1 MIKIESNYTPKEQA
15 AYDRYTSEVKKL
27 TENPNQSVGI
37 YVEQFA
43 ENVPGNIALYFE
55 DNSWTWKE
63 FNEESNLYA
72 NFFLEKGLKPGD
84 TIALMME
91 NSPEYLFVTTG
102 INKIQGVNALV
113 NINQRGQAL
122 IHSIKIVEP
131 KYIIVDGD
139 CVPSLMEVVNKLPLK
154 QDQIFIINNSNKI
167 QTEYPDLQRLL
178 ENIPK
183 NNPDTTMNSTLTET
197 GYYIYT
203 SGTTGL
209 PKAVIITNVA
219 MPGNG
224 VFYGHSITQANADD
238 IILIANPLYHS
249 LSMCTA
255 WGIATYVGATT
266 VLRKRFSASNFWKD
280 VQKYK
285 ITFTTYVGEIPRY
298 LLNQLPSEHEKNH
311 TLKKMLGLGLRK
323 DIWLK
328 FKERF
333 QIEHIFEYYSSTE
346 GYGPIVN
353 IDEVPGMI
361 GRNNLQN
368 HALAKANPENGELL
382 RNEDGSYIKCEPGDV
397 GMSLMKIVDIENFTK
412 YRNQEKTNQKVIRDV
427 FEKGDAYFITGDL
440 LELHDDSW
448 LSFSDRF
455 GDTFR
460 WKGEN
465 VSTQEVENIL
475 NSHKSILMSAV
486 YGVEIPSHE
495 GKAGMAAIK
504 FNSTIKFDPGEISR
518 FVIQVL
524 PKYSIPI
531 FIRICDELE
540 VTGSNKIRKSNLRK
554 EGYNVNEIK
563 ESLYVWDSLK
573 RRYTPFNSSKRQAI
587 LTGKLEF

>member
-1 MIKIESNYTPKEQA
+1 LESNFTPKERA
-15 AYDRYTSEVKKL
+15 AYDRYLLEVKKL
-27 TENPNQSVGI
+27 EDNPNQSVGI

-43 ENVPGNIALYFE
+43 ETKPDKIALYFK
-55 DNSWTWKE
+55 DKSWTWKE

-72 NFFLEKGLKPGD
+72 NFFLKKGLKPGD

-91 NSPEYLFVTTG
+91 NSPEYLFFTTG
-102 INKIQGVNALV
+102 INKIQGISALV

-131 KYIIVDGD
+131 KYLIVDGD
-139 CVPSLMEVVNKLPLK
+139 CLPSLAEVVDRIPLNH
-154 QDQIFIINNSNKI
+154 DQIFMINNFSAV
-167 QTEYPDLQRLL
+167 QTKYTHLQRKL
-178 ENIPK
+178 EQISTE
-183 NNPDTTMNSTLTET
+183 NPETTNNSTLTDT

-209 PKAVIITNVA
+209 PKAVIMTNVA

-224 VFYGHSITQANADD
+224 VFYGHSITQANAND

-255 WGIATYVGATT
+255 WGIATYMGAAT

-280 VQKYK
+280 IQKYK
-285 ITFTTYVGEIPRY
+285 ITFITYVGEIPRY
-298 LLNQLPSEHEKNH
+298 ILNQLPSKYEKNH

-323 DIWLK
+323 DIWIK

-333 QIEHIFEYYSSTE
+333 HIEHIFEYYSSTE

-368 HALAKANPENGELL
+368 HALAKVDQETGEFL
-382 RNEDGSYIKCEPGDV
+382 RNEDGSYVNCEPDDV
-397 GMSLMKIVDIENFTK
+397 GMSLMKIVEIENFTK
-412 YRNQEKTNQKVIRDV
+412 YRNKEKTKQKIIYDV

-440 LELHDDSW
+440 LQLHDDLW

-475 NSHKSILMSAV
+475 NSHESILISAV
-486 YGVEIPSHE
+486 YGVEIPNHE
-495 GKAGMAAIK
+495 GKAGMAAIIFEPTVGFK
-504 FNSTIKFDPGEISR
+504 PVDISR
-518 FVIQVL
+518 FVIQAL

-531 FIRICDELE
+531 FLRIRNHLE

-554 EGYNVNEIK
+554 EGYNINEVK
-563 ESLYVWDSLK
+563 DPLYIWDSSA
-573 RRYTPFNSSKRQAI
+573 RNYTQFNTSKHQTIIKGR
-587 LTGKLEF
+587 LEF

>member
-1 MIKIESNYTPKEQA
+1 LETNFTPKEQA
-15 AYDRYTSEVKKL
+15 AYDRYLLEVETFSK
-27 TENPNQSVGI
+27 NPNQSVGI
-37 YVEQFA
+37 YIEQFA
-43 ENVPGNIALYFE
+43 EDNPDKVALFFE
-55 DNSWTWKE
+55 DKSWTWKE

-72 NFFLEKGLKPGD
+72 NFFLKIGLKPGD

-102 INKIQGVNALV
+102 VNKIQAINALV

-131 KYIIVDGD
+131 KYLIVDRD
-139 CVPSLMEVVNKLPLK
+139 CLPSLVEVVNNLPLK
-154 QDQIFIINNSNKI
+154 QDKIFIINNFNKN
-167 QTEYPDLQRLL
+167 QTEYADLQRKL
-178 ENIPK
+178 ENVSTK
-183 NNPDTTMNSTLTET
+183 NPETTNNSTLTET

-224 VFYGHSITQANADD
+224 VFYGHSITQANAND

-266 VLRKRFSASNFWKD
+266 VLRKKFSASNFWKD

-298 LLNQLPSEHEKNH
+298 ILNQPPSKYEKNH

-323 DIWLK
+323 DIWIK

-361 GRNNLQN
+361 GRNNAQN
-368 HALAKANPENGELL
+368 HALAKVDQETGELI
-382 RNEDGSYIKCEPGDV
+382 RNRDGSYINCEPGDV
-397 GMSLMKIVDIENFTK
+397 GMSLMKIVEIENFKK
-412 YRNQEKTNQKVIRDV
+412 YRNKEKTNQKVIRDV

-440 LELHDDSW
+440 LQLHDDQW

-475 NSHKSILMSAV
+475 NSHESVLMSAV
-486 YGVEIPSHE
+486 YGIEIPNHE
-495 GKAGMAAIK
+495 GKAGMAAIL
-504 FNSTIKFDPGEISR
+504 FDPTFGFNPDEISR
-518 FVIQVL
+518 FVIQAL

-531 FIRICDELE
+531 FIRIRDHLE

-554 EGYNVNEIK
+554 EGYNINEIK
-563 ESLYVWDSLK
+563 EPLYIWDFSE
-573 RRYTPFNSSKRQAI
+573 RIYTQFDTSKHQAI
-587 LTGKLEF
+587 IKGKSEF

>member
-1 MIKIESNYTPKEQA
+1 MESNFTPKERA
-15 AYDRYTSEVKKL
+15 AYDRYLRELKKL
-27 TENPNQSVGI
+27 EENPNQSVGI

-43 ENVPGNIALYFE
+43 KNIPDKVALYFD

-63 FNEESNLYA
+63 FNEESNRYA
-72 NFFLEKGLKPGD
+72 NFFLEKGIKPGD
-84 TIALMME
+84 IIALIME
-91 NSPEYLFVTTG
+91 NSPEYLFVSTG
-102 INKIQGVNALV
+102 INKIQGINALV
-113 NINQRGQAL
+113 NVNQRGQAL

-131 KYIIVDGD
+131 KYVIVDGE
-139 CVPSLMEVVNKLPLK
+139 CVSSLMDVVDQLPL
-154 QDQIFIINNSNKI
+154 DRHQIFIINNLKKI
-167 QTEYPDLQRLL
+167 QIEHCDLQNEL
-178 ENIPK
+178 K
-183 NNPDTTMNSTLTET
+183 NVLKDDPDTTMKSTLTDT

-209 PKAVIITNVA
+209 PKAVIITNGA
-219 MPGNG
+219 MPWNG
-224 VFYGHSITQANADD
+224 VFYGYSISQADADD
-238 IILIANPLYHS
+238 IVLIANPLYHS

-255 WGIATYVGATT
+255 WGIVTYLGATA
-266 VLRKRFSASNFWKD
+266 VLRKKFSASNFWKD
-280 VQKYK
+280 VNKYK
-285 ITFTTYVGEIPRY
+285 ITYTTYVGEIPRY
-298 LLNQLPSEHEKNH
+298 ILNQPPSELEKNH

-361 GRNNLQN
+361 GRNNIQN
-368 HALAKANPENGELL
+368 HALAKVDPEMGEFL
-382 RNEDGSYIKCEPGDV
+382 RNEDSTYIKCEPGDV
-397 GMSLMKIVDIENFTK
+397 GMSLMKILDIDNFTK
-412 YRNQEKTNQKVIRDV
+412 YRNPEKTNEKVIYDV

-440 LELHDDSW
+440 LELHEDMW

-475 NSHKSILMSAV
+475 STHKSILMSAV
-486 YGVEIPSHE
+486 YGVEIPNHE
-495 GKAGMAAIK
+495 GKAGMVA
-504 FNSTIKFDPGEISR
+504 IKFDPKIGFDPSEISK
-518 FVIQVL
+518 FVNRVL

-531 FIRICDELE
+531 FVRVRDELE

-554 EGYNVNEIK
+554 EGFNIMKVSEPI
-563 ESLYVWDSLK
+563 YVWDPSQNQYIELDTTKYQEILK
-573 RRYTPFNSSKRQAI
+573 
-587 LTGKLEF
+587 GKIGF

>member
-1 MIKIESNYTPKEQA
+1 
-15 AYDRYTSEVKKL
+15 
-27 TENPNQSVGI
+27 
-37 YVEQFA
+37 
-43 ENVPGNIALYFE
+43 
-55 DNSWTWKE
+55 
-63 FNEESNLYA
+63 
-72 NFFLEKGLKPGD
+72 
-84 TIALMME
+84 
-91 NSPEYLFVTTG
+91 
-102 INKIQGVNALV
+102 
-113 NINQRGQAL
+113 
-122 IHSIKIVEP
+122 
-131 KYIIVDGD
+131 
-139 CVPSLMEVVNKLPLK
+139 
-154 QDQIFIINNSNKI
+154 INNFNKN
-167 QTEYPDLQRLL
+167 QTEYADLQRKL
-178 ENIPK
+178 ENVSTK
-183 NNPDTTMNSTLTET
+183 NPETTNNSTLTET

-224 VFYGHSITQANADD
+224 VFYGHSITQANAND

-266 VLRKRFSASNFWKD
+266 VLRKKFSASNFWKD

-298 LLNQLPSEHEKNH
+298 ILNQPPSKYEKNH

-323 DIWLK
+323 DIWIK

-361 GRNNLQN
+361 GRNNVQN
-368 HALAKANPENGELL
+368 HALAKVDQETGELI
-382 RNEDGSYIKCEPGDV
+382 RNRDGSYINCEPGDV
-397 GMSLMKIVDIENFTK
+397 GMSLMKIVEIENFKK
-412 YRNQEKTNQKVIRDV
+412 YRNKEKTNQKVIRDV

-440 LELHDDSW
+440 LQLHDDQW

-475 NSHKSILMSAV
+475 NSHESVLMSAV
-486 YGVEIPSHE
+486 YGIEIPNHE
-495 GKAGMAAIK
+495 GKAGMAAIL
-504 FNSTIKFDPGEISR
+504 FDPTFGFNPDEISR
-518 FVIQVL
+518 FVIQAL

-531 FIRICDELE
+531 FIRIRDHLE

-554 EGYNVNEIK
+554 EGYNINEIK
-563 ESLYVWDSLK
+563 EPLYIWDFSE
-573 RRYTPFNSSKRQAI
+573 RIYTQFDTSKHQAI
-587 LTGKLEF
+587 IKGKSEF

>member
-1 MIKIESNYTPKEQA
+1 MGEQNFTPKERD
-15 AYDRYTSEVKKL
+15 AYDRYLIELKKF
-27 TENPNQSVGI
+27 EDNPNQSVGI
-37 YVEQFA
+37 FVEQFGTSI
-43 ENVPGNIALYFE
+43 PDKIALYFE

-63 FNEESNLYA
+63 FNEESNRIA
-72 NFFLEKGLKPGD
+72 NFFQEKGLKPGD

-91 NSPEYLFVTTG
+91 NSPEYLFITTG
-102 INKIQGVNALV
+102 INKIQGINALV

-122 IHSIKIVEP
+122 IHSFKIVEP
-131 KYIIVDGD
+131 KYVIVDGD
-139 CVPSLMEVVNKLPLK
+139 CVSSFIDIVNQLPFKPHQVFLVNK
-154 QDQIFIINNSNKI
+154 DNKI
-167 QTEYPDLQRLL
+167 QTEYSNLQSEL
-178 ENIPK
+178 ENAPTE
-183 NNPDTTMNSTLTET
+183 NPETTMNSTITEI

-209 PKAVIITNVA
+209 PKAVIITNVS
-219 MPGNG
+219 MPWNG
-224 VFYGHSITQANADD
+224 AFYGHSISQADAND
-238 IILIANPLYHS
+238 IVLVANPLYHS
-249 LSMCTA
+249 LSLCTA
-255 WGIATYVGATT
+255 WGIVTFFGASA
-266 VLRKRFSASNFWKD
+266 VLRKKFSASNFWKD
-280 VQKYK
+280 VNKYK
-285 ITFTTYVGEIPRY
+285 ITYSTYVGEIPRY
-298 LLNQLPSEHEKNH
+298 LLNQPSSEYEKNH

-361 GRNNLQN
+361 GRNNIEN
-368 HALAKANPENGELL
+368 HALTKVDPETGELL
-382 RNEDGSYIKCEPGDV
+382 RNEDGTYIKCKPGDV
-397 GMSLMKIVDIENFTK
+397 GMSLMKILDIENFAK

-440 LELHDDSW
+440 LELHEDMW

-455 GDTFR
+455 GDTYR

-475 NSHKSILMSAV
+475 GTHKSILMSAV
-486 YGVEIPSHE
+486 FGVEIPNHE

-504 FNSTIKFDPGEISR
+504 FDPEIGFKPSEISR
-518 FVIQVL
+518 FVTQVL

-531 FIRICDELE
+531 FIRIREELE

-554 EGYNVNEIK
+554 EGYNVSEIS
-563 ESLYVWDSLK
+563 EPLYIWDSSQKQYTELNATKHQEILK
-573 RRYTPFNSSKRQAI
+573 
-587 LTGKLEF
+587 GKLNF

>member
-1 MIKIESNYTPKEQA
+1 METNFTPKEQA
-15 AYDRYTSEVKKL
+15 AYDRYLLEVETFSK
-27 TENPNQSVGI
+27 NPNQSVGI
-37 YVEQFA
+37 YIEQFA
-43 ENVPGNIALYFE
+43 EDNPDKIALFFE
-55 DNSWTWKE
+55 DKSWTWKE

-72 NFFLEKGLKPGD
+72 NFFLKIGLKPGD

-102 INKIQGVNALV
+102 VNKIQAINALV

-131 KYIIVDGD
+131 KYLIVDRD
-139 CVPSLMEVVNKLPLK
+139 CLPSLVEVVNNLPLK
-154 QDQIFIINNSNKI
+154 QDKIFIINNFNKN
-167 QTEYPDLQRLL
+167 QTEYADLQRKL
-178 ENIPK
+178 ENVSTK
-183 NNPDTTMNSTLTET
+183 NPETTNNSTLTET

-224 VFYGHSITQANADD
+224 VFYGHSITQANAND

-266 VLRKRFSASNFWKD
+266 VLRKKFSASNFWKD

-298 LLNQLPSEHEKNH
+298 ILNQPPSKYEKNH

-323 DIWLK
+323 DIWIK

-361 GRNNLQN
+361 GRNNVQN
-368 HALAKANPENGELL
+368 HALAKVDQETGELI
-382 RNEDGSYIKCEPGDV
+382 RNRDGSYINCEPGDV
-397 GMSLMKIVDIENFTK
+397 GMSLMKIVEIENFKK
-412 YRNQEKTNQKVIRDV
+412 YRNKEKTNQKVIRDV

-440 LELHDDSW
+440 LQLHDDQW

-475 NSHKSILMSAV
+475 NSHESVLMSAV
-486 YGVEIPSHE
+486 YGIEIPNHE
-495 GKAGMAAIK
+495 GKAGMAAIL
-504 FNSTIKFDPGEISR
+504 FDPTFGFNPDEISR
-518 FVIQVL
+518 FVIQAL

-531 FIRICDELE
+531 FIRIRDHLE

-554 EGYNVNEIK
+554 EGYNINEIK
-563 ESLYVWDSLK
+563 EPLYIWDFSE
-573 RRYTPFNSSKRQAI
+573 RIYTQFDTSKHQAI
-587 LTGKLEF
+587 IKGKSEF

>member
-1 MIKIESNYTPKEQA
+1 LETNFTPKEQA
-15 AYDRYTSEVKKL
+15 AYDRYLLEVETFSK
-27 TENPNQSVGI
+27 NPNQSVGI
-37 YVEQFA
+37 YIEQFA
-43 ENVPGNIALYFE
+43 EDNPDKVALFFE
-55 DNSWTWKE
+55 DKSWTWKE

-72 NFFLEKGLKPGD
+72 NFFLKIGLKPGD

-102 INKIQGVNALV
+102 VNKIQAINALV

-131 KYIIVDGD
+131 KYLIVDRD
-139 CVPSLMEVVNKLPLK
+139 CLPSLVEVVNNLPLK
-154 QDQIFIINNSNKI
+154 QDKIFIINNFNKN
-167 QTEYPDLQRLL
+167 QTEYADLQRKL
-178 ENIPK
+178 ENVSTK
-183 NNPDTTMNSTLTET
+183 NPETTNNSTITET

-224 VFYGHSITQANADD
+224 VFYGHSITQANAND

-266 VLRKRFSASNFWKD
+266 VLRKKFSASNFWKD

-298 LLNQLPSEHEKNH
+298 ILNQPPSKYEKNH

-323 DIWLK
+323 DIWIK

-361 GRNNLQN
+361 GRNNVQN
-368 HALAKANPENGELL
+368 HALAKVNQETGELI
-382 RNEDGSYIKCEPGDV
+382 RNRDGSYINCEPGDV
-397 GMSLMKIVDIENFTK
+397 GMSLMKIVEIENFKK
-412 YRNQEKTNQKVIRDV
+412 YRNKEKTNQKVIRDV

-440 LELHDDSW
+440 LQLHDDQW

-475 NSHKSILMSAV
+475 NSHESVLMSAV
-486 YGVEIPSHE
+486 YGIEIPNHE
-495 GKAGMAAIK
+495 GKAGMAAIL
-504 FNSTIKFDPGEISR
+504 FDPTFGFNPDEISR
-518 FVIQVL
+518 FVIQAL

-531 FIRICDELE
+531 FIRIRDHLE

-554 EGYNVNEIK
+554 EGYNINEIK
-563 ESLYVWDSLK
+563 EPLYIWDFSE
-573 RRYTPFNSSKRQAI
+573 RIYTQFDTSKHQAI
-587 LTGKLEF
+587 IKGKSEF

>member
-1 MIKIESNYTPKEQA
+1 LETNFTPKEQA
-15 AYDRYTSEVKKL
+15 AYDRYLLEVETFSK
-27 TENPNQSVGI
+27 NPNQSVGI
-37 YVEQFA
+37 YIEQFA
-43 ENVPGNIALYFE
+43 EDNPDKVALFFE
-55 DNSWTWKE
+55 DKSWTWKE

-72 NFFLEKGLKPGD
+72 NFFLKIGLKPGD

-102 INKIQGVNALV
+102 VNKIQAINALV

-131 KYIIVDGD
+131 KYLIVDRD
-139 CVPSLMEVVNKLPLK
+139 CLPSLVEVVNNLPLK
-154 QDQIFIINNSNKI
+154 QDKIFIINNFNKN
-167 QTEYPDLQRLL
+167 QTEYADLQRKL
-178 ENIPK
+178 ENVSTK
-183 NNPDTTMNSTLTET
+183 NPETTNNSTLTET

-224 VFYGHSITQANADD
+224 VFYGHSITQANAND

-266 VLRKRFSASNFWKD
+266 VLRKKFSASNFWKD

-298 LLNQLPSEHEKNH
+298 ILNQPPSKYEKNH

-323 DIWLK
+323 DIWIK

-361 GRNNLQN
+361 GRNNVQN
-368 HALAKANPENGELL
+368 HALAKVDQETGELI
-382 RNEDGSYIKCEPGDV
+382 RNRDGSYINCEPGDV
-397 GMSLMKIVDIENFTK
+397 GMSLMKIVEIENFKK
-412 YRNQEKTNQKVIRDV
+412 YRNKEKTNQKVIRDV

-440 LELHDDSW
+440 LQLHDDQW

-475 NSHKSILMSAV
+475 NSHESVLMSAV
-486 YGVEIPSHE
+486 YGIEIPNHE
-495 GKAGMAAIK
+495 GKAGMAAIL
-504 FNSTIKFDPGEISR
+504 FDPTFGFNPDEISR
-518 FVIQVL
+518 FVIQAL

-531 FIRICDELE
+531 FIRIRDHLE

-554 EGYNVNEIK
+554 EGYNINEIK
-563 ESLYVWDSLK
+563 EPLYIWDFSE
-573 RRYTPFNSSKRQAI
+573 RIYTQFDTSKHQAI
-587 LTGKLEF
+587 IKGKSEF

>member
-1 MIKIESNYTPKEQA
+1 LESNFTPKERT
-15 AYDRYTSEVKKL
+15 AYDRYLLELKKL
-27 TENPNQSVGI
+27 EDNPNQSVGI
-37 YVEQFA
+37 YIEQFA
-43 ENVPGNIALYFE
+43 ENAPDKIVLYFE
-55 DNSWTWKE
+55 DNSWTYKE

-84 TIALMME
+84 RIALVME
-91 NSPEYLFVTTG
+91 NSPEYLFITTG
-102 INKIQGVNALV
+102 INKIQGINALV

-122 IHSIKIVEP
+122 IHSINIVEP
-131 KYIIVDGD
+131 KYIIVDGG
-139 CVPSLMEVVNKLPLK
+139 CMSNVMEVVNQIRLE
-154 QDQIFIINNSNKI
+154 QHQIFLINNINKI
-167 QTEYPDLQRLL
+167 QTECPDLQKEL
-178 ENIPK
+178 K
-183 NNPDTTMNSTLTET
+183 SVSTDNPGITMNSTLTDT

-209 PKAVIITNVA
+209 PKAVIITNGA
-219 MPGNG
+219 MPWNG
-224 VFYGHSITQANADD
+224 AFYGYSISQANAND

-255 WGIATYVGATT
+255 WGIVTFLGATA
-266 VLRKRFSASNFWKD
+266 VLRKKFSASNFWKD
-280 VQKYK
+280 VHKYK
-285 ITFTTYVGEIPRY
+285 ITYTTYVGEIPRY
-298 LLNQLPSEHEKNH
+298 ILNQPSSEYEKNH
-311 TLKKMLGLGLRK
+311 TLKKMLGLGLRR
-323 DIWLK
+323 DVWLK

-353 IDEVPGMI
+353 VDEVPGMI
-361 GRNNLQN
+361 GRNNIQN
-368 HALAKANPENGELL
+368 HALAKVDPDTGEFL

-397 GMSLMKIVDIENFTK
+397 GMSLMKILEIENFAK

-427 FEKGDAYFITGDL
+427 FEKEDAYFITGDL
-440 LELHDDSW
+440 LELHEDMW

-475 NSHKSILMSAV
+475 DSHESILMSAV
-486 YGVEIPSHE
+486 YGVEMPKHE

-504 FNSTIKFDPGEISR
+504 FDPAFGFKPAVISR
-518 FVIQVL
+518 FVKQVL

-531 FIRICDELE
+531 FIRIRENLE

-554 EGYNVNEIK
+554 KGYNIKQIK
-563 ESLYVWDSLK
+563 EPMYIWDASIG
-573 RRYTPFNSSKRQAI
+573 RYTKLDKSKYQAI
-587 LTGKLEF
+587 MKGKLSF

>member
-1 MIKIESNYTPKEQA
+1 METNFTPKERA

-43 ENVPGNIALYFE
+43 ESQPEKIALFFE
-55 DNSWTWKE
+55 DNSWTWKQ

-72 NFFLEKGLKPGD
+72 NFFLKLGLKPGD

-91 NSPEYLFVTTG
+91 NSPEYIFVTTG
-102 INKIQGVNALV
+102 INKLQGINALV
-113 NINQRGQAL
+113 NVNQRRQAL

-131 KYIIVDGD
+131 KYLIVDGE
-139 CVPSLMEVVNKLPLK
+139 CLPFLVEVVNNLPLK
-154 QDQIFIINNSNKI
+154 KDQILILNNLKTTQS
-167 QTEYPDLQRLL
+167 EYADLKSKL
-178 ENIPK
+178 ENISTENPK
-183 NNPDTTMNSTLTET
+183 TTNNSTLTET

-209 PKAVIITNVA
+209 PKAVIITNTA

-224 VFYGHSITQANADD
+224 VFYGYSITQANADD

-249 LSMCTA
+249 LSICTA
-255 WGIATYVGATT
+255 WGIATYAGATT
-266 VLRKRFSASNFWKD
+266 VLRKKFSASNFWKD
-280 VQKYK
+280 IHKYK

-298 LLNQLPSEHEKNH
+298 ILNQPPSEYEKKH

-361 GRNNLQN
+361 GRNNIQY
-368 HALAKANPENGELL
+368 HALAKVNPETGEFLK
-382 RNEDGSYIKCEPGDV
+382 NHDGSYIKCESGDV

-412 YRNQEKTNQKVIRDV
+412 YRNKEKTNQKIIRDV

-440 LELHDDSW
+440 LELHDDLW

-475 NSHKSILMSAV
+475 NSHNSILMSAV
-486 YGVEIPSHE
+486 YGIEIPNHE

-504 FNSTIKFDPGEISR
+504 FDPAIGFKSDEISR

-531 FIRICDELE
+531 FVRICDELE

-554 EGYNVNEIK
+554 EGYNINEIK
-563 ESLYVWDSLK
+563 EPLYMWDSSVK
-573 RRYTPFNSSKRQAI
+573 KYIQFDNSKYQAI
-587 LTGKLEF
+587 IKGKLEF

>member
-1 MIKIESNYTPKEQA
+1 METNFTPKEQA
-15 AYDRYTSEVKKL
+15 AYDRYLLEVETFSK
-27 TENPNQSVGI
+27 NPNQSVGI
-37 YVEQFA
+37 YIEQFA
-43 ENVPGNIALYFE
+43 EDNPDKVALFFE
-55 DNSWTWKE
+55 DKSWTWKE

-72 NFFLEKGLKPGD
+72 NFFLKIGLKPGD

-102 INKIQGVNALV
+102 VNKIQAINALV

-131 KYIIVDGD
+131 KYLIVDRD
-139 CVPSLMEVVNKLPLK
+139 CLPSLVEVVNNLPLK
-154 QDQIFIINNSNKI
+154 QDKIFIINNFNKN
-167 QTEYPDLQRLL
+167 QTEYADLQRKL
-178 ENIPK
+178 ENVSTK
-183 NNPDTTMNSTLTET
+183 NPETTNNSTLTET

-224 VFYGHSITQANADD
+224 VFYGHSITQANAND

-266 VLRKRFSASNFWKD
+266 VLRKKFSASNFWKD

-298 LLNQLPSEHEKNH
+298 ILNQPPSKYEKNH

-323 DIWLK
+323 DIWIK

-361 GRNNLQN
+361 GRNNVQN
-368 HALAKANPENGELL
+368 HALAKVDQETGELI
-382 RNEDGSYIKCEPGDV
+382 RNRDGSYINCEPGDV
-397 GMSLMKIVDIENFTK
+397 GMSLMKIVEIENFKK
-412 YRNQEKTNQKVIRDV
+412 YRNKEKTNQKVIRDV

-440 LELHDDSW
+440 LQLHDDQW

-475 NSHKSILMSAV
+475 NSHESVLMSAV
-486 YGVEIPSHE
+486 YGIEIPNHE
-495 GKAGMAAIK
+495 GKAGMAAIL
-504 FNSTIKFDPGEISR
+504 FDPTFGFNPDEISR
-518 FVIQVL
+518 FVIQAL

-531 FIRICDELE
+531 FIRIRDHLE

-554 EGYNVNEIK
+554 EGYNINEIK
-563 ESLYVWDSLK
+563 EPLYIWDFSE
-573 RRYTPFNSSKRQAI
+573 RIYTQFDTSKHQAI
-587 LTGKLEF
+587 IKGKSEF